1 MERNRARL
9 SECAP
14 SLTAMSGNGC
24 TSTSKLLDYR
34 ISRGLICYILTVAGL
49 FRASG
54 ARPNAPKPYKAL
66 GCASNIAACTVG
78 AETYKLRVVWGRFV
92 PGEEHMRK
100 PLMIAMAGALAL
112 ASFVANPIPA
122 TGGC

>member
-66 GCASNIAACTVG
+66 GCASNSAACTVG
-78 AETYKLRVVWGRFV
+78 AGTTFARLFV
-92 PGEEHMRK
+92 CCPAAARPG
-100 PLMIAMAGALAL
+100 LLIVLGADSLAAG
-112 ASFVANPIPA
+112 NPR
-122 TGGC
+122 GGPT